1 MDKFRIELNPHVSKG
16 LRLREVGELLK
27 ASQLAGRDLTPGR
40 HPCFARR
47 CLRALWICQ
56 LLLLGDVGRGDSSST
71 RLFPEGTLVGEAEAP
86 SASCCG
92 PPGGQVQRSG

>member
-40 HPCFARR
+40 HPC
-47 CLRALWICQ
+47 LSLIHI
-56 LLLLGDVGRGDSSST
+56 
-71 RLFPEGTLVGEAEAP
+71 
-86 SASCCG
+86 
-92 PPGGQVQRSG
+92 